1 MPFPLRFLPPVLAV
15 VFLAGCASVRPQEAF
30 DDVQQTLDARTD
42 ARVVWRTGASED
54 AAADASVDSLLA
66 RPLTADAAVQ
76 VALLNNRRLQA
87 TYENLGVAQANLV
100 QAGLLANPVFGAGV
114 MFPLE
119 VADPAS
125 GDSAAPDLR
134 FSVAFDFLSVFF
146 LPLRRAVA
154 QSAYEAARLRVASD
168 VLGFAA
174 DTRATFY
181 RAQANAARLALQ
193 RTIVENT
200 EAAYE
205 AALLLREA
213 GNVPAVDLLA
223 EQARFE
229 QARLDLVSAEALTVE
244 SRERLARQMG
254 VFGEDADFTLA
265 GEIPP
270 VSEDALDIEDLD
282 TIETRAVE
290 ANLALAAARQDVL
303 TFGRRLGVTRPET
316 LIPELHAGAE
326 LERDDGEWELGP
338 DVEVALPLLD
348 QGQARLARVRAE
360 LRRRRARYY
369 ALGVEVRSAAR
380 TLAQR
385 LAAARTTALQYQRVI
400 LPLRAELTAQTLR
413 QYNAMQTGVF
423 GLLQA
428 QQMEVEANRR
438 YLDRLAAYWR
448 ARIDVALLLQGGM
461 PDLDAGSLAMPD
473 GDGMGD
479 AMGNAGH

>member
-1 MPFPLRFLPPVLAV
+1 MPLTLRLLTPVLAA
-15 VFLAGCASVRPQEAF
+15 VFLAGCATVRPQAAF
-30 DDVQQTLDARTD
+30 DDVEQTLDARTN
-42 ARVVWRTGASED
+42 ARVVWRTGADED
-54 AAADASVDSLLA
+54 AAADASVDSLLV

-87 TYENLGVAQANLV
+87 TYENLGVAQADLV
-100 QAGLLANPVFGAGV
+100 QAGLLANPIFGAGA

-119 VADPAS
+119 ES
-125 GDSAAPDLR
+125 GAPDLR

-154 QSAYEAARLRVASD
+154 QSAYEAARLRVASE

-174 DTRATFY
+174 DTRSMFY
-181 RAQANAARLALQ
+181 RAQADAARLALQ
-193 RTIVENT
+193 RAVVENA

-229 QARLDLVSAEALTVE
+229 QARLDLVSAEAQTVE

-254 VFGEDADFTLA
+254 VFGEAAAFTLA
-265 GEIPP
+265 GAIPP
-270 VSEDALDIEDLD
+270 VSDDPLDADDLANLEAR
-282 TIETRAVE
+282 TVE

-303 TFGRRLGVTRPET
+303 TFGRRLGLQKPET
-316 LIPELHAGAE
+316 LIPEFHAGAE
-326 LERDDGEWELGP
+326 LEREEGEWELGP
-338 DVEVALPLLD
+338 DVEIALPLLD
-348 QGQARLARVRAE
+348 QGQARIARARAE
-360 LRRRRARYY
+360 LRRRQARYY
-369 ALGVEVRSAAR
+369 ALGVEARSAAR

-385 LAAARTTALQYQRVI
+385 LVAARTTALQYQTVV

-423 GLLQA
+423 GLLQV

-461 PDLDAGSLAMPD
+461 PDLDAGSLPMPD
-473 GDGMGD
+473 GDGVGGAMD
-479 AMGNAGH
+479 AAGH